1 VARAVTTTAP
11 PDVSAESVESLQV
24 IRGQTFYHF
33 SIGLRADS
41 LHAGSV
47 LLFVVPPGS
56 FLNPFLRT
64 SSLRAVAVIPARFA
78 SSRLPGKPLAEIA
91 GRPMIEHVY
100 RRSADARGIDAV
112 VVATDDERIA
122 AAVEGFGGI
131 VRLTRSEHRTG
142 TDRIAEIA
150 RDLSCEI
157 LINVQGDLPLIEPG
171 MISEVVDPL
180 LTDPTVKMSTLRQAT
195 SDAADIASPHV
206 VKVVVDARGDAL
218 YFSRSPIP
226 FRRDPGAEIY
236 KHIGLYGFRR
246 DFLLT
251 FAALPQTPL
260 EQAESL
266 EQLRALEHG
275 YSIRTVTTRYE
286 SIEVDTPE
294 DLERVRQLMA
304 TRV

>member
-1 VARAVTTTAP
+1 
-11 PDVSAESVESLQV
+11 
-24 IRGQTFYHF
+24 
-33 SIGLRADS
+33 
-41 LHAGSV
+41 
-47 LLFVVPPGS
+47 
-56 FLNPFLRT
+56 
-64 SSLRAVAVIPARFA
+64 
-78 SSRLPGKPLAEIA
+78 
-91 GRPMIEHVY
+91 MIEHVY
-100 RRSADARGIDAV
+100 RRAADARGIDAV

-122 AAVEGFGGI
+122 AAVEAFGGI
-131 VRLTRSEHRTG
+131 VRLTKPTHRTG

-150 RDLSCEI
+150 NDLSCEI

-171 MISEVVDPL
+171 MISEVLGPL
-180 LTDPTVKMSTLRQAT
+180 LADPSVQMSTLRRAM

-206 VKVVVDARGDAL
+206 VKVVADNQGDAL

-226 FRRDPGAEIY
+226 FRRESGAVIY
-236 KHIGLYGFRR
+236 KHIGLYGFKR

-275 YSIRTVTTRYE
+275 YRIRTVTTRYE

>member
-1 VARAVTTTAP
+1 
-11 PDVSAESVESLQV
+11 
-24 IRGQTFYHF
+24 
-33 SIGLRADS
+33 
-41 LHAGSV
+41 
-47 LLFVVPPGS
+47 
-56 FLNPFLRT
+56 
-64 SSLRAVAVIPARFA
+64 
-78 SSRLPGKPLAEIA
+78 
-91 GRPMIEHVY
+91 MIEHVY
-100 RRSADARGIDAV
+100 RRAADARGIDAV
-112 VVATDDERIA
+112 VVATDDQRIA
-122 AAVEGFGGI
+122 AVVESFGGI
-131 VRLTRSEHRTG
+131 VRLTQTGHRTG

-150 RDLSCEI
+150 NDLSCEI
-157 LINVQGDLPLIEPG
+157 LVNVQGDLPLIEPG
-171 MISEVVDPL
+171 MISEVLHPL
-180 LTDPTVKMSTLRQAT
+180 ITDPDVKMSTLRQAM

-206 VKVVVDARGDAL
+206 VKVVVDNHGDAL

-226 FRRDPGAEIY
+226 FRRDEGPVY

-260 EQAESL
+260 ELAESL

-275 YSIRTVTTRYE
+275 YRIRTVATRYE